1 MEKLIVISTIVLVI
15 LAMTIVYLFLFIQ
28 RLKEKIYYKNYG
40 NDIN

>member
-1 MEKLIVISTIVLVI
+1 MEKLIIISTIVLVI

-28 RLKEKIYYKNYG
+28 RLKEKIYYG